1 MTDENDNKPHLNV
14 VDLMTSRDF
23 ETKADLDADMV
34 LEAAM
39 GKLSSVMVVGFT
51 ENRGFYMALSEGSIA
66 ENLLILETTRLMIN
80 EAMLGDVDYE

>member
-14 VDLMTSRDF
+14 VDLTTSRDF

>member
-14 VDLMTSRDF
+14 VDLKTSRDF

-80 EAMLGDVDYE
+80 EAMLGDADYE

>member
-14 VDLMTSRDF
+14 VDLTTSRDF

-51 ENRGFYMALSEGSIA
+51 ESRGFYMALSEGSIA

-80 EAMLGDVDYE
+80 EAMLGDADYE

>member
-1 MTDENDNKPHLNV
+1 MTDENDNKRHLNV
-14 VDLMTSRDF
+14 VDLTTSRDF

-34 LEAAM
+34 LEAAI

-80 EAMLGDVDYE
+80 EAMLGDADYE

>member
-14 VDLMTSRDF
+14 VDLKTSRDF

-80 EAMLGDVDYE
+80 EAMLADADYE

>member
-1 MTDENDNKPHLNV
+1 MTDDNDNKPHLNV
-14 VDLMTSRDF
+14 VDLKTSRDF

-80 EAMLGDVDYE
+80 EAMLGDAGYE

>member
-14 VDLMTSRDF
+14 VDLTTSRDF

-34 LEAAM
+34 LEAAI

>member
-14 VDLMTSRDF
+14 VDLKTSRDF

-80 EAMLGDVDYE
+80 EAMLGNADYE

>member
-14 VDLMTSRDF
+14 VDLKTSRDF

-51 ENRGFYMALSEGSIA
+51 ENRGFYMALSDGSIA

-80 EAMLGDVDYE
+80 EAMLGDAGYE

>member
-14 VDLMTSRDF
+14 VDLKTSRDF

-80 EAMLGDVDYE
+80 EAMLGGADYE

>member
-14 VDLMTSRDF
+14 VDLKTSRDF

-80 EAMLGDVDYE
+80 DAMLGDADYE

>member
-14 VDLMTSRDF
+14 VDLKTSRDF

-80 EAMLGDVDYE
+80 EAMLGDAEYE